1 MPLTLA
7 EYEQTLEHPL
17 EKGVILGLR
26 MESVIADILEW
37 ADADSLSVEGVRFDE
52 VPSPAYTA
60 INATIQEDTVRGK
73 PINWGVFKMLHHI
86 DIDKAL
92 EGDAKSIESQS
103 GRQIRMALKGAAY
116 VMNDRFINGDR
127 AADPTGPDGV
137 NVVSQ
142 QLAAAQTVEPS
153 SQINISG
160 TVTAAV
166 ANQTLD
172 LVDEAIDACEGHLP
186 SFALANRQ
194 FLLRFKSL
202 LRQQDR
208 LGDHHDWLNDNFVFT
223 APRES
228 ERSAAQRPHLLY
240 DTGGIAIPFYD
251 IGVQAD
257 QSTQILLNTYQDVT
271 AADETRVFFVKQ
283 GPDDFEGLMG
293 EAMHVEPV
301 GTLEDKDSE
310 RWRLKALHGFATW
323 GPRSLVRMG
332 GLKVA

>member
-7 EYEQTLEHPL
+7 AYEQTLERPL
-17 EKGVILGLR
+17 DKGVILGLR
-26 MESVIADILEW
+26 MESNVADILQW
-37 ADADSLSVEGVRFDE
+37 AQVDSLSVDGVRFDE
-52 VPSPAYTA
+52 VPTPAYTA

-73 PINWGVFKMLHHI
+73 PINWGIFKMLHHI

-92 EGDAKSIESQS
+92 EGDSKSIESQS
-103 GRQIRMALKGAAY
+103 GRQIRMAIKGAAY

-127 AADPTGPDGV
+127 ASDPTGPDGI

-142 QLAAAQTVEPS
+142 QLASSQTVNPS
-153 SQINISG
+153 SQIDISG

-166 ANQTLD
+166 ANETLD
-172 LVDEAIDACEGHLP
+172 LIDLAIARIEGHLP
-186 SFALANRQ
+186 SFAFANQ
-194 FLLRFKSL
+194 EFLLRLKSI

-208 LGDHHDWLNDNFVFT
+208 LGNHHDWLEDNPSFV

-228 ERSAAQRPHLLY
+228 ERPAAMKPHLLY
-240 DTGGIAIPFYD
+240 DTGGFMIPFYD
-251 IGVQAD
+251 AGVKAD
-257 QSTQILLNTYQDVT
+257 QTTNIILNNFSDVGSG
-271 AADETRVFFVKQ
+271 ETRVFFVKQ
-283 GPDDFEGLMG
+283 GPDDFEGLMA
-293 EAMHVEPV
+293 EALHIEPV

-310 RWRLKALHGFATW
+310 RWRLKAMHGFATW